1 MEENVPNTILEGLN
15 PWWHDASWHAR
26 DPDIQAVESSRIK
39 RRLLYWMVNQWL
51 RPILEKKGWAIRV
64 FRGPRRVGKTTLM
77 KLLIRE
83 AIRIGYNPKSITYIT
98 LDNEDLR
105 HLVKEKGLR
114 KILRHII
121 TESLNQ
127 YGYSLVVIDE
137 ATFYNEWALALKNLV
152 DEGVARIPG
161 VLVIVTGS
169 YSLELHAAK
178 RELEGRMGIIS
189 GDSIG
194 QRFIYPLRF
203 VEVVESLSDDIRE
216 YLRRNTFTGK
226 HMLTHVRERLCVLE
240 ALAEPGNDKVYRF
253 LEDLWNNIG
262 KLTISYLEEMYLLTG
277 GFPRALHEYSEH
289 GRIDDYNY
297 DAFYNLIVS
306 DAEKFGL
313 EPVILERILRSKMLM
328 PRVEGTLSSFQ
339 IEVESFKGGKERAS
353 RTLRVE
359 EVKAY
364 LNYLID
370 GSRIL
375 TKMPSLKYVG
385 RHEALGRVLD
395 IDPSKP
401 FKLVFTDPFMF
412 HSVYWVSQGYRK
424 SIVEAVKNLIIN
436 ARYERKGWPW
446 QLYTSLYESVVCS
459 HVARITLL
467 KYGEETSNY
476 GRVVYKGKE
485 YADCIVWYYDAYMST
500 TKIIPVEVTVSPQRE
515 DIVDRARTVVKLL
528 RRRLIVASSN
538 QLDLL
543 KGSGYEAVIVPAA
556 LLLLFI

>member
-1 MEENVPNTILEGLN
+1 MEGSDLNAILEELN
-15 PWWHDASWHAR
+15 PWWRDAHWHAN

-39 RRLLYWMVNQWL
+39 RRLLYRMVNQWL
-51 RPILEKKGWAIRV
+51 KPILERKGWAIRV

-105 HLVKEKGLR
+105 RIIKEKGLR

-121 TESLNQ
+121 TGSLNQ

-152 DEGVARIPG
+152 DEGVVRTPG

-178 RELEGRMGIIS
+178 RELEGRMGVIS

-203 VEVVESLSDDIRE
+203 VETVESLSDDIRD
-216 YLRRNTFTGK
+216 YLRKSTFTGK
-226 HMLTHVRERLCVLE
+226 HMLTHVGERLYVLE
-240 ALAEPGNDKVYRF
+240 ALAEPRNDKVYRF
-253 LEDLWNNIG
+253 LEDLWDSIG
-262 KLTISYLEEMYLLTG
+262 KLAVSYFEEMYLLTG

-289 GRIDDYNY
+289 GRIEDHNY
-297 DAFYNLIVS
+297 VAFYNLIVS

-313 EPVILERILRSKMLM
+313 EPAILERILRSKISM

-339 IEVESFKGGKERAS
+339 IEVESFKGEKGSAS
-353 RTLRVE
+353 RSLRVE

-370 GSRIL
+370 GSKIL
-375 TKMPSLKYVG
+375 TKIPSLKYVG
-385 RHEALGRVLD
+385 GHEALGRVLD

-401 FKLVFTDPFMF
+401 FKLIFTDPFMF

-424 SIVEAVKNLIIN
+424 NIVEAVKNVVIN
-436 ARYERKGWPW
+436 ARYEKKGWPW

-459 HVARITLL
+459 HVVRITLL
-467 KYGEETSNY
+467 KYSEETSNY
-476 GRVVYKGKE
+476 GRGVHKGKE
-485 YADCIVWYYDAYMST
+485 YADCIVWYYDAFSST

-515 DIVDRARTVVKLL
+515 DIIDRARTVMRLL

-538 QLDLL
+538 QLNLL
-543 KGSGYEAVIVPAA
+543 KGSDYEAVIVPAA